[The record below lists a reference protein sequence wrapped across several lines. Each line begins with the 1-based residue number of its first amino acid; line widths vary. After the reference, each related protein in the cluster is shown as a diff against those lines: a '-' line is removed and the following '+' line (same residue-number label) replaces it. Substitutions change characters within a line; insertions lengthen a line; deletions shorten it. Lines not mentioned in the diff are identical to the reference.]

1 MKKMKL
7 KLPDLE
13 TQLLDLIQQIPEGKV
28 TTYRTL
34 AIALGD
40 AIATRWV
47 GSYLLNHPHSNKCP
61 CHRVIQA
68 TGQAGHYISG
78 NTLDKR
84 QKLED
89 EGIEF
94 YSDRIHLD
102 YYLFEAFISE
112 PPLIELRGLQDKLKQ
127 QIKLS
132 PMKEL
137 PDQIAGVDVS
147 YINPQKAVAAYVL
160 VDLKSGKRIW
170 STSVQHP
177 SPFPYISSYL
187 AFRELPVHMK
197 LIEKVRQAGKLAPVI
212 LVDGTGILHP
222 RHAGIA
228 CHLGVVTD
236 VPTIGIT
243 KKLLCGEV
251 NLVGMQMRQSRTV
264 IHQEKPC
271 GLALQTKA
279 NVKPIYLSPGH
290 GVDLE
295 FVKVLAPRLVQGHKL
310 PEAIY
315 WADRLSREIAQD
327 KNNPSRE
334 KSLF

>member
-1 MKKMKL
+1 LKKL

-47 GSYLLNHPHSNKCP
+47 GSYLLNHPHSDKCL
-61 CHRVIQA
+61 CHRVIQS
-68 TGQAGHYISG
+68 TGQVGHYISG
-78 NTLDKR
+78 NVLDKR

-94 YSDRIHLD
+94 HSDRIHLD
-102 YYLFEAFISE
+102 YYLFESFVSE
-112 PPLIELRGLQDKLKQ
+112 APLIELRELQNQLNQ
-127 QIKLS
+127 QIQLN
-132 PMKEL
+132 PVDEL

-147 YINPQKAVAAYVL
+147 YINPQEAVAAYVL
-160 VDLKSGKRIW
+160 VDLKSGKRLW
-170 STSVQHP
+170 STTVRHP

-187 AFRELPVHMK
+187 AFRELPVHLK
-197 LIEKVRQAGKLAPVI
+197 LIDKVRQAGKLASTI

-228 CHLGVVTD
+228 CHLGVLAN

-251 NLVGMQMRQSRTV
+251 NLMGMQVGQERT
-264 IHQEKPC
+264 IIYQEKPC

-279 NVKPIYLSPGH
+279 NVKPIYLSPGY
-290 GVDLE
+290 GVDFD
-295 FVKVLAPRLVQGHKL
+295 FVKALALKLIQGHKL
-310 PEAIY
+310 PEAIH
-315 WADRLSREIAQD
+315 WADRLSREAARASSTD
-327 KNNPSRE
+327 KDL
-334 KSLF
+334 SLFD